1 MNKKAGTLAKNFELG
16 GEIVFV
22 WFVKGQRSSKISS
35 KVSVHDDS
43 DNYAFV
49 RTKVCTNA
57 HHKPDAAFPRFLTAF
72 LDIWTLSSSTFE
84 LMKIGNQSTR
94 NVFLRAKIQPSLRSL
109 FSHSSERFD
118 PIKILICLLWVYAFL
133 EASFCNPPLSCH
145 FYLPL
150 GRTYN
155 YPFSVPLGGSFL
167 QFSEIS

>member
-1 MNKKAGTLAKNFELG
+1 MMNKKAGTLAKNFELG

-72 LDIWTLSSSTFE
+72 LDIWTLSSSTF
-84 LMKIGNQSTR
+84 
-94 NVFLRAKIQPSLRSL
+94 VF
-109 FSHSSERFD
+109 
-118 PIKILICLLWVYAFL
+118 
-133 EASFCNPPLSCH
+133 
-145 FYLPL
+145 
-150 GRTYN
+150 G
-155 YPFSVPLGGSFL
+155 
-167 QFSEIS
+167 

>member
-49 RTKVCTNA
+49 RTKVCANA

-84 LMKIGNQSTR
+84 FLVDEDWKSVHSKRFPPGEDST
-94 NVFLRAKIQPSLRSL
+94 VAQVTFFP
-109 FSHSSERFD
+109 
-118 PIKILICLLWVYAFL
+118 LI
-133 EASFCNPPLSCH
+133 
-145 FYLPL
+145 
-150 GRTYN
+150 
-155 YPFSVPLGGSFL
+155 
-167 QFSEIS
+167 